1 MAFEKQSTFFLTS
14 PSIQSDGISTLYG
27 YNWKHGTY
35 SPYSTSLCAIV
46 FSNRSMNLTH
56 YLLPQLPCCKSSI
69 LGKKNVER
77 SRASLSNSKFSDE
90 TNCHF
95 KSIQQKY
102 NRIEMCGHYWLD
114 GKAYF
119 IILHWVMEATYQTW
133 YECEKD
139 ICLHR

>member
-1 MAFEKQSTFFLTS
+1 MSE
-14 PSIQSDGISTLYG
+14 
-27 YNWKHGTY
+27 
-35 SPYSTSLCAIV
+35 V
-46 FSNRSMNLTH
+46 
-56 YLLPQLPCCKSSI
+56 
-69 LGKKNVER
+69 
-77 SRASLSNSKFSDE
+77 ASLSNSKFSDE